1 MSLELPRIPIPG
13 MTLPEPPS
21 MPDLPVGQ
29 TSLGNAVVVGL
40 KEIWAHKFR
49 SALTMLGIVLGVS
62 SLVAMSAMV
71 QGMENGQREAMLAI
85 GGLEKVRMEA
95 QRVPV
100 EQRHLRDMARGM
112 TLADVEAL
120 KAGVPEIEIIAP
132 EMRLEVD
139 PTLQAN
145 GRFHRTFMTGGILP
159 EKMRIMEHEVEHG
172 RMFNDIDAAEARPV
186 CLIGTGIRDELF
198 GRPEETGTE
207 VIPLGRTMTINGQPF
222 TIIGMFKRYEGEQ
235 DRKQR
240 LEREAERQRLLAEGR
255 TPPKAQG
262 PSRGQGRGG
271 SFAFWIKNNTVYMPL
286 NTMWHRFQAGL
297 SNAPPEPRLS
307 NIELKVRD
315 FSRIEQTLSRIR
327 NIMMVNHR
335 GIEDFAFRTFEDW
348 SADIDRFVKNARM
361 SGGLIAGI
369 SLFVGG
375 IGIMNIMLASIS
387 ERIREIGIRKAVG
400 AGGLDIFVQILVES
414 TVIAV
419 VGGLLGLAF
428 SRFVVLGI
436 TWVAPTGNDPVITG
450 GAMALAFGF
459 AVGVG
464 LLAGIFPAVKAARMD
479 VIQSLRYD

>member
-1 MSLELPRIPIPG
+1 MSLELPRISSSA
-13 MTLPEPPS
+13 LS
-21 MPDLPVGQ
+21 LQDLPVGK

-71 QGMENGQREAMLAI
+71 QGMENGQREALLAI
-85 GGLEKVRMEA
+85 GGLQKVRMEA

-100 EQRHLRDMARGM
+100 EQRHLRDLARGM

-120 KAGVPEIEIIAP
+120 KAGVPDIEIIAP
-132 EMRLEVD
+132 EMRLDLD

-145 GRFHRTFMTGGILP
+145 GKFHRTFMTGGVVP
-159 EKMRIMEHEVEHG
+159 EKVKIMEHEVEHG
-172 RMFNDIDAAEARPV
+172 RMFNDIDASEARPGCV
-186 CLIGTGIRDELF
+186 IGTGIRDELF
-198 GRPEETGTE
+198 GRPEEAGSE
-207 VIPLGRTMTINGQPF
+207 VIPLGRIMTINGQPF
-222 TIIGMFKRYEGEQ
+222 TIIGMFKHYEGEQ

-240 LEREAERQRLLAEGR
+240 LEREVERQRLIFEGKA
-255 TPPKAQG
+255 PPKG
-262 PSRGQGRGG
+262 PVRGQGRSGN
-271 SFAFWIKNNTVYMPL
+271 FAFWIKNNTVYMPL
-286 NTMWHRFQAGL
+286 NTLWHRFQSGL
-297 SNAPPEPRLS
+297 SNAPAEPRLS

-315 FSRIEQTLSRIR
+315 FSQIEQTLTKIR

-414 TVIAV
+414 VVIAV
-419 VGGLLGLAF
+419 VGGVLGLAF

-436 TWVAPTGNDPVITG
+436 TWVAPTGNDPVITS
-450 GAMALAFGF
+450 GAMALSFGF
-459 AVGVG
+459 AVVVG

>member
-1 MSLELPRIPIPG
+1 MSLELPRISSSD
-13 MTLPEPPS
+13 LS
-21 MPDLPVGQ
+21 LQDLPVGK

-71 QGMENGQREAMLAI
+71 QGMENGQREALLAI
-85 GGLEKVRMEA
+85 GGLQKVRMEA

-100 EQRHLRDMARGM
+100 EQRHLRDLARGM

-120 KAGVPEIEIIAP
+120 KAGVPDIEIIAP
-132 EMRLEVD
+132 EMRLDLD

-145 GRFHRTFMTGGILP
+145 GKFHRTFMTGGVVP
-159 EKMRIMEHEVEHG
+159 EKVKIMEHEVEHG
-172 RMFNDIDAAEARPV
+172 RMFNDIDASEARPV
-186 CLIGTGIRDELF
+186 CVIGTGIRDELF
-198 GRPEETGTE
+198 GRPEEAGSE
-207 VIPLGRTMTINGQPF
+207 VIPLGRIMTINGQPF
-222 TIIGMFKRYEGEQ
+222 TIIGMFKHYEGEQ

-240 LEREAERQRLLAEGR
+240 LEREVERQKLISEGKA
-255 TPPKAQG
+255 PPKG
-262 PSRGQGRGG
+262 PVRGQGRSGN
-271 SFAFWIKNNTVYMPL
+271 FAFWIKNNTVYMPL
-286 NTMWHRFQAGL
+286 NTMWHRFQSGL
-297 SNAPPEPRLS
+297 SNAPAEPRLS

-315 FSRIEQTLSRIR
+315 FSQIEQTLTKIR

-414 TVIAV
+414 VVIAV
-419 VGGLLGLAF
+419 VGGVLGLAF

-436 TWVAPTGNDPVITG
+436 TWVAPTGNDPVITS
-450 GAMALAFGF
+450 GAMALSFGF
-459 AVGVG
+459 AVVVG
-464 LLAGIFPAVKAARMD
+464 LVAGIFPAVKAARMD

>member
-1 MSLELPRIPIPG
+1 MSLELPRFSSSD
-13 MTLPEPPS
+13 LS
-21 MPDLPVGQ
+21 LQDLPIGK

-71 QGMENGQREAMLAI
+71 QGMENGQREGLLAI
-85 GGLEKVRMEA
+85 GGLQKVSMRA

-120 KAGVPEIEIIAP
+120 KAGVPDIEIIAP
-132 EMRLEVD
+132 EMQLDLE

-145 GRFHRTFMTGGILP
+145 GKFHRTFMTGGVMP
-159 EKMRIMEHEVEHG
+159 EKVKIMEHEVEHG
-172 RMFNDIDAAEARPV
+172 RMFNDIDASEARPV
-186 CLIGTGIRDELF
+186 CVIGTGIRDELF
-198 GRPEETGTE
+198 GRPEEAGSE
-207 VIPLGRTMTINGQPF
+207 VIPLGRIMTINGQPF
-222 TIIGMFKRYEGEQ
+222 TIIGMFKHYEGEQ

-240 LEREAERQRLLAEGR
+240 LEREVERQRLIFEGKA
-255 TPPKAQG
+255 PPKG
-262 PSRGQGRGG
+262 PVRGQGRSGN
-271 SFAFWIKNNTVYMPL
+271 FAFWIKNNTVYMPL
-286 NTMWHRFQAGL
+286 NTMWHRFQSGL
-297 SNAPPEPRLS
+297 SNAPAEPRLS

-315 FSRIEQTLSRIR
+315 FSQIEQTLTKIR

-419 VGGLLGLAF
+419 VGGVLGLAF

-436 TWVAPTGNDPVITG
+436 TWVAPTGNDPVITS
-450 GAMALAFGF
+450 GAMALSFGF
-459 AVGVG
+459 AVVVG
-464 LLAGIFPAVKAARMD
+464 LVAGIFPAVKAARMD

>member
-1 MSLELPRIPIPG
+1 MSLELPRISSSD
-13 MTLPEPPS
+13 LS
-21 MPDLPVGQ
+21 LQDLPVGK

-71 QGMENGQREAMLAI
+71 QGMENGQREALLAI
-85 GGLEKVRMEA
+85 GGLQKVRMET

-100 EQRHLRDMARGM
+100 EQRHLRDLARGM

-120 KAGVPEIEIIAP
+120 KAGVPDIEIIAP
-132 EMRLEVD
+132 EMRLDLD

-145 GRFHRTFMTGGILP
+145 GKFHRTFMTGGVVP
-159 EKMRIMEHEVEHG
+159 EKVKIMEHEVEHG
-172 RMFNDIDAAEARPV
+172 RMFNDIDASEARPV
-186 CLIGTGIRDELF
+186 CVIGTGIRDELF
-198 GRPEETGTE
+198 GRPEEAGSE
-207 VIPLGRTMTINGQPF
+207 VIPLGRIMTINGQPF
-222 TIIGMFKRYEGEQ
+222 TIIGMFKHYEGEQ

-240 LEREAERQRLLAEGR
+240 LEREVERQRLIFEGKA
-255 TPPKAQG
+255 PPKG
-262 PSRGQGRGG
+262 PVRGQGRSGN
-271 SFAFWIKNNTVYMPL
+271 FAFWIKNNTVYMPL
-286 NTMWHRFQAGL
+286 NTMWHRFQSGL
-297 SNAPPEPRLS
+297 SNAPAEPRLS

-315 FSRIEQTLSRIR
+315 FSQIEQTLTKIR

-414 TVIAV
+414 VVIAV
-419 VGGLLGLAF
+419 VGGILGLAF

-436 TWVAPTGNDPVITG
+436 TWVAPTGNDPVITS
-450 GAMALAFGF
+450 GAMALSFGF
-459 AVGVG
+459 AVVVG

>member
-1 MSLELPRIPIPG
+1 MSLELPRISSSA
-13 MTLPEPPS
+13 LS
-21 MPDLPVGQ
+21 LQDLPVGK

-71 QGMENGQREAMLAI
+71 QGMENGQREALLAI
-85 GGLEKVRMEA
+85 GGLQKVRMEA

-100 EQRHLRDMARGM
+100 EQRHLRDLARGM

-120 KAGVPEIEIIAP
+120 KAGVPDIEIIAP
-132 EMRLEVD
+132 EMRLDLD

-145 GRFHRTFMTGGILP
+145 GKFHRTFMTGGVVP
-159 EKMRIMEHEVEHG
+159 EKVKIMEHEVEHG
-172 RMFNDIDAAEARPV
+172 RMFNDIDASEARPV
-186 CLIGTGIRDELF
+186 CVIGTGIRDELF
-198 GRPEETGTE
+198 GRPEEAGSE
-207 VIPLGRTMTINGQPF
+207 VIPLGRIMTINGQPF
-222 TIIGMFKRYEGEQ
+222 TIIGMFKHYEGEQ
-235 DRKQR
+235 DHKQR
-240 LEREAERQRLLAEGR
+240 LEREVERQKLISEGKA
-255 TPPKAQG
+255 PPKG
-262 PSRGQGRGG
+262 PVRGQGRSGN
-271 SFAFWIKNNTVYMPL
+271 FAFWIKNNTVYMPL
-286 NTMWHRFQAGL
+286 NTMWHRFQSGL
-297 SNAPPEPRLS
+297 SNAPAEPRLS

-315 FSRIEQTLSRIR
+315 FSQIEQTLTKIR

-414 TVIAV
+414 VVIAV
-419 VGGLLGLAF
+419 VGGVLGLAF

-436 TWVAPTGNDPVITG
+436 TWVAPTGNDPVITS
-450 GAMALAFGF
+450 GAMALSFGF
-459 AVGVG
+459 AVVVG

>member
-1 MSLELPRIPIPG
+1 MSLELPRISSSD
-13 MTLPEPPS
+13 LS
-21 MPDLPVGQ
+21 LQDLPVGK

-71 QGMENGQREAMLAI
+71 QGMENGQREALLAI
-85 GGLEKVRMEA
+85 GGLQKVRMEA

-100 EQRHLRDMARGM
+100 EQRHLRDLARGM

-120 KAGVPEIEIIAP
+120 KAGVPDIEIIAP
-132 EMRLEVD
+132 EMRLDLD

-145 GRFHRTFMTGGILP
+145 GKFHRTFMTGGVVP
-159 EKMRIMEHEVEHG
+159 EKVKIMEHEVEHG
-172 RMFNDIDAAEARPV
+172 RMFNDIDASEARPV
-186 CLIGTGIRDELF
+186 CVIGTGIRDELF
-198 GRPEETGTE
+198 GRPEDAGSE
-207 VIPLGRTMTINGQPF
+207 VIPLGRIMTINGQPF
-222 TIIGMFKRYEGEQ
+222 TIIGMFKHYEGEQ

-240 LEREAERQRLLAEGR
+240 LEREVERQKLISEGKA
-255 TPPKAQG
+255 PPKG
-262 PSRGQGRGG
+262 PVRGQGRSGN
-271 SFAFWIKNNTVYMPL
+271 FAFWIKNNTVYMPL
-286 NTMWHRFQAGL
+286 NTMWHRFQSGL
-297 SNAPPEPRLS
+297 SNAPAEPRLS

-315 FSRIEQTLSRIR
+315 FSQIEQTLTKIR

-414 TVIAV
+414 VVIAV
-419 VGGLLGLAF
+419 VGGVLGLAF

-436 TWVAPTGNDPVITG
+436 TWVAPTGNDPVITS
-450 GAMALAFGF
+450 GAMALSFGF
-459 AVGVG
+459 AVVVG
-464 LLAGIFPAVKAARMD
+464 LVAGIFPAVKAARMD

>member
-1 MSLELPRIPIPG
+1 MSLQLPRISSAD
-13 MTLPEPPS
+13 LS
-21 MPDLPVGQ
+21 LQDLPVGK

-71 QGMENGQREAMLAI
+71 QGMENGQREALLAI
-85 GGLEKVRMEA
+85 GGLQKVRMEA

-100 EQRHLRDMARGM
+100 EQRHLRDLARGM

-120 KAGVPEIEIIAP
+120 KAGVPDIEIIAP
-132 EMRLEVD
+132 EMRLDLD

-145 GRFHRTFMTGGILP
+145 GKFHRTFMTGGVVP
-159 EKMRIMEHEVEHG
+159 EKVKIMEHEVEHG
-172 RMFNDIDAAEARPV
+172 RMFNDIDASEARPV
-186 CLIGTGIRDELF
+186 CVIGTGIRDELF
-198 GRPEETGTE
+198 GRPEEAGSE
-207 VIPLGRTMTINGQPF
+207 VIPLGRIMTINGQPF
-222 TIIGMFKRYEGEQ
+222 TIIGMFKHYEGEQ

-240 LEREAERQRLLAEGR
+240 LEREVERQRLIFEGKA
-255 TPPKAQG
+255 PPKG
-262 PSRGQGRGG
+262 PVRGQGRSGN
-271 SFAFWIKNNTVYMPL
+271 FAFWIKNNTVYMPL
-286 NTMWHRFQAGL
+286 NTMWHRFQSGL
-297 SNAPPEPRLS
+297 SNAPAEPRLS

-315 FSRIEQTLSRIR
+315 FSQIEQTLTKIR

-414 TVIAV
+414 VVIAV
-419 VGGLLGLAF
+419 VGGVLGLAF

-436 TWVAPTGNDPVITG
+436 SWVAPTGNDPVITS
-450 GAMALAFGF
+450 GAMALSFGF
-459 AVGVG
+459 AVVVG
-464 LLAGIFPAVKAARMD
+464 LVAGIFPAVKAARMD

>member
-1 MSLELPRIPIPG
+1 MSLELPRFSSSD
-13 MTLPEPPS
+13 LS
-21 MPDLPVGQ
+21 LQDLPIGK

-71 QGMENGQREAMLAI
+71 QGMENGQREGLLAI
-85 GGLEKVRMEA
+85 GGLQKVSMRA

-120 KAGVPEIEIIAP
+120 KAGVPDIEIIAP
-132 EMRLEVD
+132 EMQLDLE

-145 GRFHRTFMTGGILP
+145 GKFHRTFMTGGVVP
-159 EKMRIMEHEVEHG
+159 EKVKIMEHEVEHG
-172 RMFNDIDAAEARPV
+172 RMFNDIDASEARPV
-186 CLIGTGIRDELF
+186 CVIGTGIRDELF
-198 GRPEETGTE
+198 GRPEEAGSE
-207 VIPLGRTMTINGQPF
+207 VIPLGRIMTINGQPF
-222 TIIGMFKRYEGEQ
+222 TIIGMFKHYEGEQ

-240 LEREAERQRLLAEGR
+240 LEREVERQRLIFEGKA
-255 TPPKAQG
+255 PPKG
-262 PSRGQGRGG
+262 PVRGQGRSGN
-271 SFAFWIKNNTVYMPL
+271 FAFWIKNNTVYMPL
-286 NTMWHRFQAGL
+286 NTMWHRFQSGL
-297 SNAPPEPRLS
+297 SNAPAEPRLS

-315 FSRIEQTLSRIR
+315 FSQMEQTLTKIR

-419 VGGLLGLAF
+419 VGGVLGLAF

-436 TWVAPTGNDPVITG
+436 TWVAPTGNDPVITS
-450 GAMALAFGF
+450 GAMALSFGF
-459 AVGVG
+459 AVVVG
-464 LLAGIFPAVKAARMD
+464 LVAGIFPAVKAARMD

>member
-1 MSLELPRIPIPG
+1 MSLELPRISSSD
-13 MTLPEPPS
+13 LS
-21 MPDLPVGQ
+21 LQDLPVGK

-71 QGMENGQREAMLAI
+71 QGMENGQREALLAI
-85 GGLEKVRMEA
+85 GGLQKVRMEA

-100 EQRHLRDMARGM
+100 EQRHLRDLARGM

-120 KAGVPEIEIIAP
+120 KAGVPDIEIIAP
-132 EMRLEVD
+132 EMRLDLD

-145 GRFHRTFMTGGILP
+145 GKFHRTFMTGGVVP
-159 EKMRIMEHEVEHG
+159 EKVKIMEHEVEHG
-172 RMFNDIDAAEARPV
+172 RMFNDIDASEARPV
-186 CLIGTGIRDELF
+186 CVIGTGIRDELF
-198 GRPEETGTE
+198 GRPEDAGSE
-207 VIPLGRTMTINGQPF
+207 VIPLGRIMTINGQPF

-240 LEREAERQRLLAEGR
+240 LEREVERQKLISEGKA
-255 TPPKAQG
+255 PPKG
-262 PSRGQGRGG
+262 PVRGQGRSGN
-271 SFAFWIKNNTVYMPL
+271 FAFWIKNNTVYMPL
-286 NTMWHRFQAGL
+286 NTMWHRFQSGL
-297 SNAPPEPRLS
+297 SNAPAEPRLS

-315 FSRIEQTLSRIR
+315 FSQIEQTLTKIR

-414 TVIAV
+414 VVIAV
-419 VGGLLGLAF
+419 VGGVLGLAF

-436 TWVAPTGNDPVITG
+436 TWVAPTGNDPVITS
-450 GAMALAFGF
+450 GAMALSFGF
-459 AVGVG
+459 AVVVG

>member
-1 MSLELPRIPIPG
+1 MSLELPRISSSA
-13 MTLPEPPS
+13 LS
-21 MPDLPVGQ
+21 LQDLPVGK

-71 QGMENGQREAMLAI
+71 QGMENGQREALLAI
-85 GGLEKVRMEA
+85 GGLQKVRMET

-100 EQRHLRDMARGM
+100 EQRHLRDLARGM

-120 KAGVPEIEIIAP
+120 KAGVPDIEIIAP
-132 EMRLEVD
+132 EMRLDLD

-145 GRFHRTFMTGGILP
+145 GKFHRTFMTGGVVP
-159 EKMRIMEHEVEHG
+159 EKVKIMEHEVEHG
-172 RMFNDIDAAEARPV
+172 RMFNDIDASEARPV
-186 CLIGTGIRDELF
+186 CVIGTGIRDELF
-198 GRPEETGTE
+198 GRPEEAGSE
-207 VIPLGRTMTINGQPF
+207 VIPLGRIMTINGQPF
-222 TIIGMFKRYEGEQ
+222 TIIGMFKHYEGEQ

-240 LEREAERQRLLAEGR
+240 LEREVERQRLIFEGKA
-255 TPPKAQG
+255 PPKG
-262 PSRGQGRGG
+262 PVRGQGRSGN
-271 SFAFWIKNNTVYMPL
+271 FAFWIKNNTVYMPL
-286 NTMWHRFQAGL
+286 NTMWHRFQSGL
-297 SNAPPEPRLS
+297 SNAPAEPRLS

-315 FSRIEQTLSRIR
+315 FSQIEQTLTKIR

-414 TVIAV
+414 VVIAV
-419 VGGLLGLAF
+419 VGGVLGLAF

-436 TWVAPTGNDPVITG
+436 TWVAPTGNDPVITS
-450 GAMALAFGF
+450 GAMALSFGF
-459 AVGVG
+459 AVVVG

>member
-1 MSLELPRIPIPG
+1 MSLELPRISSSD
-13 MTLPEPPS
+13 LS
-21 MPDLPVGQ
+21 LQDLPVGK

-71 QGMENGQREAMLAI
+71 QGMENGQREALLAI
-85 GGLEKVRMEA
+85 GGLQKVRMEA

-100 EQRHLRDMARGM
+100 EQRHLRDLARGM

-120 KAGVPEIEIIAP
+120 KAGVPDIEIIAP
-132 EMRLEVD
+132 EMRLDLD

-145 GRFHRTFMTGGILP
+145 GKFHRTFMTGGVVP
-159 EKMRIMEHEVEHG
+159 EKVKIMEHEVEHG
-172 RMFNDIDAAEARPV
+172 RMFNDIDASEARPV
-186 CLIGTGIRDELF
+186 CVIGTGIRDELF
-198 GRPEETGTE
+198 GRPEEAGSE

-222 TIIGMFKRYEGEQ
+222 TIIGMFKHYEGEQ

-240 LEREAERQRLLAEGR
+240 LEREVERQKLISEGKA
-255 TPPKAQG
+255 PPKG
-262 PSRGQGRGG
+262 PVRGQGRSGN
-271 SFAFWIKNNTVYMPL
+271 FAFWIKNNTVYMPL
-286 NTMWHRFQAGL
+286 NTMWHRFQSGL
-297 SNAPPEPRLS
+297 SNAPAEPRLS

-315 FSRIEQTLSRIR
+315 FSQIEQTLTKIR

-414 TVIAV
+414 VVIAV
-419 VGGLLGLAF
+419 VGGVLGLAF

-436 TWVAPTGNDPVITG
+436 TWVAPTGNDPVITS
-450 GAMALAFGF
+450 GAMALSFGF
-459 AVGVG
+459 AVVVG

>member
-1 MSLELPRIPIPG
+1 MSLELPRFSSSD
-13 MTLPEPPS
+13 LS
-21 MPDLPVGQ
+21 LQDLPIGK

-71 QGMENGQREAMLAI
+71 QGMENGQREGLLAI
-85 GGLEKVRMEA
+85 GGLQKVRMEA

-100 EQRHLRDMARGM
+100 EQRHLRDLARGM

-120 KAGVPEIEIIAP
+120 KAGVPDIEIIAP
-132 EMRLEVD
+132 EMQLDLE

-145 GRFHRTFMTGGILP
+145 GKFHRTFMTGGVVP
-159 EKMRIMEHEVEHG
+159 EKVKIMEHEVEHG
-172 RMFNDIDAAEARPV
+172 RMFNDIDASEARPV
-186 CLIGTGIRDELF
+186 CVIGTGIRDELF
-198 GRPEETGTE
+198 GRPEEAGSE
-207 VIPLGRTMTINGQPF
+207 VIPLGRIMTINGQPF
-222 TIIGMFKRYEGEQ
+222 TIIGMFKHYEGEQ

-240 LEREAERQRLLAEGR
+240 LEREVERQRLIFEGKA
-255 TPPKAQG
+255 PPKG
-262 PSRGQGRGG
+262 PVRGQGRSGN
-271 SFAFWIKNNTVYMPL
+271 FAFWIKNNTVYMPL
-286 NTMWHRFQAGL
+286 NTMWHRFQSGL
-297 SNAPPEPRLS
+297 SNAPAEPRLS

-315 FSRIEQTLSRIR
+315 FSQMEQTLTKIR

-419 VGGLLGLAF
+419 VGGVLGLAF

-436 TWVAPTGNDPVITG
+436 TWVAPTGNDPVITS
-450 GAMALAFGF
+450 GAMALSFGF
-459 AVGVG
+459 AVVVG
-464 LLAGIFPAVKAARMD
+464 LVAGIFPAVKAARMD

>member
-1 MSLELPRIPIPG
+1 MSLELPRISSSA
-13 MTLPEPPS
+13 LS
-21 MPDLPVGQ
+21 LQDLPVGK

-71 QGMENGQREAMLAI
+71 QGMENGQREALLAI
-85 GGLEKVRMEA
+85 GGLQKVRMEA

-120 KAGVPEIEIIAP
+120 KAGVPDIEIIAP
-132 EMRLEVD
+132 EMRLDLD

-145 GRFHRTFMTGGILP
+145 GKFHRTFMTGGVVP
-159 EKMRIMEHEVEHG
+159 EKVKIMEHEVEHG
-172 RMFNDIDAAEARPV
+172 RMFNDIDASEARPV
-186 CLIGTGIRDELF
+186 CVIGTGIRDELF
-198 GRPEETGTE
+198 GRPEDAGSE
-207 VIPLGRTMTINGQPF
+207 VIPLGRIMTINGQPF
-222 TIIGMFKRYEGEQ
+222 TIIGMFKHYEGEQ

-240 LEREAERQRLLAEGR
+240 LEREVERQRLIFEGKA
-255 TPPKAQG
+255 PPKG
-262 PSRGQGRGG
+262 PVRGQGRSGN
-271 SFAFWIKNNTVYMPL
+271 FAFWIKNNTVYMPL
-286 NTMWHRFQAGL
+286 NTMWHRFQSGL
-297 SNAPPEPRLS
+297 SNAPAEPRLS

-315 FSRIEQTLSRIR
+315 FSQIEQTLTKIR

-419 VGGLLGLAF
+419 VGGVLGLAF

-436 TWVAPTGNDPVITG
+436 TWVAPTGNDPVITS
-450 GAMALAFGF
+450 GAMALSFGF
-459 AVGVG
+459 AVVVG
-464 LLAGIFPAVKAARMD
+464 LVAGIFPAVKAARMD

>member
-1 MSLELPRIPIPG
+1 MSLELPRISSSD
-13 MTLPEPPS
+13 LS
-21 MPDLPVGQ
+21 LQDLPVGK

-71 QGMENGQREAMLAI
+71 QGMENGQREALLAI
-85 GGLEKVRMEA
+85 GGLQKVRMEA

-100 EQRHLRDMARGM
+100 EQRHLRDLARGM

-120 KAGVPEIEIIAP
+120 KAGVPDIEIIAP
-132 EMRLEVD
+132 EMQLDLE

-145 GRFHRTFMTGGILP
+145 GKFHRTFMTGGVVP
-159 EKMRIMEHEVEHG
+159 EKVKIMEHEVEHG
-172 RMFNDIDAAEARPV
+172 RMFNDIDASEARPV
-186 CLIGTGIRDELF
+186 CVIGTGIRDELF
-198 GRPEETGTE
+198 GRPEEAGSE
-207 VIPLGRTMTINGQPF
+207 VIPLGRIMTINGQPF

-240 LEREAERQRLLAEGR
+240 LEREVERQRLISEGKA
-255 TPPKAQG
+255 PPKA
-262 PSRGQGRGG
+262 PERGQGRSGN
-271 SFAFWIKNNTVYMPL
+271 FAFWIKNNTVYMPL
-286 NTMWHRFQAGL
+286 NTMWHRFQSGL
-297 SNAPPEPRLS
+297 SNAPAEPRLS

-315 FSRIEQTLSRIR
+315 FSQIEQTLTKIR

-414 TVIAV
+414 VVIAV
-419 VGGLLGLAF
+419 VGGVLGLAF

-436 TWVAPTGNDPVITG
+436 TWVAPTGNDPVITS
-450 GAMALAFGF
+450 GAMALSFGF
-459 AVGVG
+459 AVVVG
-464 LLAGIFPAVKAARMD
+464 LVAGIFPAVKAARMD

>member
-1 MSLELPRIPIPG
+1 MSLELPRISSSD
-13 MTLPEPPS
+13 LS
-21 MPDLPVGQ
+21 LQDLPVGK

-71 QGMENGQREAMLAI
+71 QGMENGQREALLAI
-85 GGLEKVRMEA
+85 GGLQKVRMEA

-100 EQRHLRDMARGM
+100 EQRHLRDLARGM

-120 KAGVPEIEIIAP
+120 KAGVPDIEIIAP
-132 EMRLEVD
+132 EMRLDLD

-145 GRFHRTFMTGGILP
+145 GKFHRTFMTGGVVP
-159 EKMRIMEHEVEHG
+159 EKVKIMEHEVEHG
-172 RMFNDIDAAEARPV
+172 RMFNDIDASEARPV
-186 CLIGTGIRDELF
+186 CVIGTGIRDELF
-198 GRPEETGTE
+198 GRPEDAGSE
-207 VIPLGRTMTINGQPF
+207 VIPLGRIMTINGQPF

-240 LEREAERQRLLAEGR
+240 LEREVERQKLISEGKA
-255 TPPKAQG
+255 PPKG
-262 PSRGQGRGG
+262 PVRGQGRSGN
-271 SFAFWIKNNTVYMPL
+271 FAFWIKNNTVYMPL
-286 NTMWHRFQAGL
+286 NTMWHRFQSGL
-297 SNAPPEPRLS
+297 SNAPAEPRLS

-315 FSRIEQTLSRIR
+315 FSQIEQTLTKIR

-414 TVIAV
+414 VVIAV
-419 VGGLLGLAF
+419 VGGVLGLAF

-436 TWVAPTGNDPVITG
+436 TWVAPTGNDPVITS
-450 GAMALAFGF
+450 GAMALSFGF
-459 AVGVG
+459 AVVVG
-464 LLAGIFPAVKAARMD
+464 LVAGIFPAVKAARMD

>member
-1 MSLELPRIPIPG
+1 MSLELPRISSSA
-13 MTLPEPPS
+13 LS
-21 MPDLPVGQ
+21 LQDLPVGK

-71 QGMENGQREAMLAI
+71 QGMENGQREALLAI
-85 GGLEKVRMEA
+85 GGLQKVRMEA

-100 EQRHLRDMARGM
+100 EQRHLRDLARGM

-120 KAGVPEIEIIAP
+120 KAGVPDIEIIAP
-132 EMRLEVD
+132 EMQLDLE

-145 GRFHRTFMTGGILP
+145 GKFHRTFMTGGVVP
-159 EKMRIMEHEVEHG
+159 EKVKIMEHEVEHG
-172 RMFNDIDAAEARPV
+172 RMFNDIDASEARPV
-186 CLIGTGIRDELF
+186 CVIGTGIRDELF
-198 GRPEETGTE
+198 GRPEEAGSE
-207 VIPLGRTMTINGQPF
+207 VIPLGRIMTINGQPF
-222 TIIGMFKRYEGEQ
+222 TIIGMFKHYEGEQ

-240 LEREAERQRLLAEGR
+240 LEREVERQRLIFEGKA
-255 TPPKAQG
+255 PPKG
-262 PSRGQGRGG
+262 PVRGQGRSGN
-271 SFAFWIKNNTVYMPL
+271 FAFWIKNNTVYMPL
-286 NTMWHRFQAGL
+286 NTMWHRFQSGL
-297 SNAPPEPRLS
+297 SNAPAEPRLS

-315 FSRIEQTLSRIR
+315 FSQMEQTLTKIR

-419 VGGLLGLAF
+419 VGGVLGLAF

-436 TWVAPTGNDPVITG
+436 TWVAPTGNDPVITS
-450 GAMALAFGF
+450 GAMALSFGF
-459 AVGVG
+459 AVVVG

>member
-1 MSLELPRIPIPG
+1 MSLELPRISSSD
-13 MTLPEPPS
+13 LS
-21 MPDLPVGQ
+21 LQDLPVGK

-71 QGMENGQREAMLAI
+71 QGMENGQREALLAI
-85 GGLEKVRMEA
+85 GGLQKVRMEA

-100 EQRHLRDMARGM
+100 EQRHLRDLARGM

-120 KAGVPEIEIIAP
+120 KAGVPDIEIIAP
-132 EMRLEVD
+132 EMRLDLD

-145 GRFHRTFMTGGILP
+145 GKFHRTFMTGGVVP
-159 EKMRIMEHEVEHG
+159 EKVKIMEHEVEHG
-172 RMFNDIDAAEARPV
+172 RMFNDIDASEARPV
-186 CLIGTGIRDELF
+186 CVIGTGIRDELF
-198 GRPEETGTE
+198 GRPEEAGSE
-207 VIPLGRTMTINGQPF
+207 VIPLGRIMTINGQPF

-240 LEREAERQRLLAEGR
+240 LEREVERQRLISEGKA
-255 TPPKAQG
+255 PPKA
-262 PSRGQGRGG
+262 PERGQGRSGN
-271 SFAFWIKNNTVYMPL
+271 FAFWIKNNTVYMPL
-286 NTMWHRFQAGL
+286 NTMWHRFQSGL
-297 SNAPPEPRLS
+297 SNAPAEPRLS

-315 FSRIEQTLSRIR
+315 FSQIEQTLTKIR

-414 TVIAV
+414 VVIAV
-419 VGGLLGLAF
+419 VGGVLGLAF

-436 TWVAPTGNDPVITG
+436 TWVAPTGNDPVITS
-450 GAMALAFGF
+450 GAMALSFGF
-459 AVGVG
+459 AVVVV
-464 LLAGIFPAVKAARMD
+464 LVAGIFPAVKAARMD

>member
-1 MSLELPRIPIPG
+1 MSLELPRISSAD
-13 MTLPEPPS
+13 LS
-21 MPDLPVGQ
+21 LQDLPIGK

-71 QGMENGQREAMLAI
+71 QGMENGQREGLLAI
-85 GGLEKVRMEA
+85 GGLQKVSMRA

-120 KAGVPEIEIIAP
+120 KAGVPDIEIIAP
-132 EMRLEVD
+132 EMQLDLE

-145 GRFHRTFMTGGILP
+145 GKFHRTFMTGGVVP
-159 EKMRIMEHEVEHG
+159 EKVKIMEHEVEHG
-172 RMFNDIDAAEARPV
+172 RMFNDIDASEARPV
-186 CLIGTGIRDELF
+186 CVIGTGIRDELF
-198 GRPEETGTE
+198 GRPEEAGSE
-207 VIPLGRTMTINGQPF
+207 VIPLGRIMTINGQPF
-222 TIIGMFKRYEGEQ
+222 TIIGMFKHYEGEQ

-240 LEREAERQRLLAEGR
+240 SEREVERQRLISEGKA
-255 TPPKAQG
+255 PPKG
-262 PSRGQGRGG
+262 PVRGQGRSGN
-271 SFAFWIKNNTVYMPL
+271 FAFWIKNNTVYMPL
-286 NTMWHRFQAGL
+286 NTMWHRFQSGL
-297 SNAPPEPRLS
+297 SNAPAEPRLS

-315 FSRIEQTLSRIR
+315 FSQMEQTLTKIR

-419 VGGLLGLAF
+419 VGGVLGLAF

-436 TWVAPTGNDPVITG
+436 TWVAPTGNDPVITS
-450 GAMALAFGF
+450 GAMALSFGF
-459 AVGVG
+459 AVVVG
-464 LLAGIFPAVKAARMD
+464 LVAGIFPAVKAARMD

>member
-1 MSLELPRIPIPG
+1 MSLELPRFSSSD
-13 MTLPEPPS
+13 LS
-21 MPDLPVGQ
+21 LQDLPIGK

-71 QGMENGQREAMLAI
+71 QGMENGQREGLLAI
-85 GGLEKVRMEA
+85 GGLQKVSMRA

-120 KAGVPEIEIIAP
+120 KAGVPDIEIIAP
-132 EMRLEVD
+132 EMQLDLE

-145 GRFHRTFMTGGILP
+145 GKFHRTFMTGGVVP
-159 EKMRIMEHEVEHG
+159 EKVKIMEHEVEHG
-172 RMFNDIDAAEARPV
+172 RMFNDIDASEARPV
-186 CLIGTGIRDELF
+186 CVIGTGIRDELF
-198 GRPEETGTE
+198 GRPEEAGSE
-207 VIPLGRTMTINGQPF
+207 VIPLGRIMTINGQPF
-222 TIIGMFKRYEGEQ
+222 TIIGMFKHYEGEQ

-240 LEREAERQRLLAEGR
+240 LEREVERQRLIFEGKA
-255 TPPKAQG
+255 PPKG
-262 PSRGQGRGG
+262 PVRGQGRSGN
-271 SFAFWIKNNTVYMPL
+271 FAFWIKNNTVYMPL
-286 NTMWHRFQAGL
+286 NTMWHRFQSGL
-297 SNAPPEPRLS
+297 SNAPAEPRLS

-315 FSRIEQTLSRIR
+315 FSQIEQTLTKIR

-419 VGGLLGLAF
+419 VGGVLGLAF

-436 TWVAPTGNDPVITG
+436 TWVAPTGNDPVITS
-450 GAMALAFGF
+450 GAMALSFGF
-459 AVGVG
+459 AVVVG
-464 LLAGIFPAVKAARMD
+464 LVAGIFPAVKAARMD

>member
-1 MSLELPRIPIPG
+1 MSLELPRISSAD
-13 MTLPEPPS
+13 LS
-21 MPDLPVGQ
+21 LQDLPVGQ

-71 QGMENGQREAMLAI
+71 QGMENGQREALLAI
-85 GGLEKVRMEA
+85 GGLQKVRMEA

-120 KAGVPEIEIIAP
+120 KAGVPDIEIIAP
-132 EMRLEVD
+132 EMRLDLD

-145 GRFHRTFMTGGILP
+145 GKFHRTFMTGGVVP
-159 EKMRIMEHEVEHG
+159 EKVKIMEHEVEHG
-172 RMFNDIDAAEARPV
+172 RMFNEIDASEARPV
-186 CLIGTGIRDELF
+186 CVIGTGIRDELF
-198 GRPEETGTE
+198 GRPEEAGSE

-222 TIIGMFKRYEGEQ
+222 TIIGMFKHYEGEQ

-240 LEREAERQRLLAEGR
+240 LEREVERQRLISEGKA
-255 TPPKAQG
+255 PPKG
-262 PSRGQGRGG
+262 PARGQGRSGN
-271 SFAFWIKNNTVYMPL
+271 FAFWIKNNTVYMPL
-286 NTMWHRFQAGL
+286 NTMWHRFQSGV
-297 SNAPPEPRLS
+297 SNAPAEPRLS

-315 FSRIEQTLSRIR
+315 FSQMEQTLTKIR

-419 VGGLLGLAF
+419 VGGVLGLAF

-436 TWVAPTGNDPVITG
+436 TWVAPTGNDPVITS
-450 GAMALAFGF
+450 GAMALSFGF
-459 AVGVG
+459 AVVVG
-464 LLAGIFPAVKAARMD
+464 LVAGIFPAVKAARMD